1 MNMNTQTSRLKTSLV
16 AAAVASV
23 LAGCASSPAKPA
35 DALGARTRLTQLQS
49 DPALANRAPLAV
61 QAADTAVRL
70 AEQPE
75 SDSALVA
82 YRVYMADRKVDLA
95 RAQAETRLAEDQRPA
110 LIAEREKVRLDART
124 SELEVARGET
134 ASALAEG
141 AEQKSAADAAR
152 NDANSAN
159 RAAADSNE
167 QALEARS
174 ETGSADL
181 RAADSNRQA
190 LDARSEADSANLA
203 AATSNQQAVDARSE
217 ADRSNLAATTS
228 NQQAVDARSEADR
241 SNLAAATSNQQAVDA
256 RSDASSADLA
266 AADSRKQASE
276 ARREAD
282 NANLAVTA
290 AKQETAELQQRIDS
304 LQARVTDRGLVV
316 TLGDVLFTSGE
327 AGLKKT
333 SSGNLE
339 RLVTF
344 LDQYPDRTATI
355 EGYTDNRGSDESNQ
369 VLSQRRA
376 DAVKSYLVERG
387 VSSDRLVASG
397 GGEGSPVAGNDSAAG
412 RQQNRRVEVIIT
424 NPPPAAVLA
433 Q

>member
-203 AATSNQQAVDARSE
+203 AATSNQQAVDARS
-217 ADRSNLAATTS
+217 
-228 NQQAVDARSEADR
+228 
-241 SNLAAATSNQQAVDA
+241 
-256 RSDASSADLA
+256 DASSADLA

>member
-124 SELEVARGET
+124 RELEVARGET

-203 AATSNQQAVDARSE
+203 AATSNQQAVDARS
-217 ADRSNLAATTS
+217 
-228 NQQAVDARSEADR
+228 
-241 SNLAAATSNQQAVDA
+241 
-256 RSDASSADLA
+256 DASSADLA

-290 AKQETAELQQRIDS
+290 AKQETAELQQRIDT

>member
-1 MNMNTQTSRLKTSLV
+1 MNMNMQTSRLKTSLV

-124 SELEVARGET
+124 RELEVARGET

-203 AATSNQQAVDARSE
+203 AT
-217 ADRSNLAATTS
+217 
-228 NQQAVDARSEADR
+228 
-241 SNLAAATSNQQAVDA
+241 TSNQQAVDA

-290 AKQETAELQQRIDS
+290 AKQETAELQQRIDT

>member
-1 MNMNTQTSRLKTSLV
+1 MNMNMQTSRLKTSLV

-217 ADRSNLAATTS
+217 ADSANLAAT
-228 NQQAVDARSEADR
+228 
-241 SNLAAATSNQQAVDA
+241 TSNQQAVDA

-290 AKQETAELQQRIDS
+290 AKQETAELQQRIDT